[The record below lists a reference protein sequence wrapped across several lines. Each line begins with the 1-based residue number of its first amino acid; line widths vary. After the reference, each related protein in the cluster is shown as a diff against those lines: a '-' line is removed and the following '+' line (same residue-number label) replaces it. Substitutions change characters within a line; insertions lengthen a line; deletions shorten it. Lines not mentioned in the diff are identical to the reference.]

1 MKKTENLKNKKADLS
16 MEMIIG
22 MIIAFVAL
30 LVILKV
36 YGMIRGAVEVL

>member
-1 MKKTENLKNKKADLS
+1 MKKNKKADLS
-16 MEMIIG
+16 LEMIIG

-36 YGMIRGAVEVL
+36 YGILRGAVEAL